1 MSDSQFVQSAEPVAS
16 QFDVT
21 LDLERI
27 DRNIQT
33 ISTIE
38 RTWSQPGLPD
48 EVKGDLASLPGVTEA
63 GLLGFL
69 SGVDE
74 AFRERPEPEPIPDG
88 MPVQNSGLDQAQ
100 IIVNSLSG
108 NPAPMATSGDA
119 IRRFKQDAIRAGLLD
134 MDPSKVDSTWNPEFN
149 RLRNDLMFDQYD
161 DRLRGDREG
170 AMPLTGA
177 MKLLNDFTSPSGLL
191 SAATQLDLW
200 WDVGAINEERRKW
213 GDKWRELGESDN
225 PIEWAGNLWDALTGP
240 LDDIILPAVNIALMF
255 TGVGSIANTG
265 RIGLLVGRGA
275 RSVDAFSDLYRG
287 TRLARAATN
296 FDELG
301 RASGLATRLGR
312 AENGLA
318 RASGNALK
326 AWRANTAT
334 RVVKGTVQ
342 PIMRMGF
349 VSNLEDRMGSFQ
361 GGTSLADVSDPVQEV
376 SERLYMAGQ
385 SPITVLPELLI
396 APYNIFVPGT
406 FIRRAGQ
413 GTGLVSRTGRAA
425 ITAGGTVGGRAAV
438 GAGLG
443 AAAGTVTGE
452 DAGDIAKGAAIGAGA
467 AALAPRVG
475 GLLTKQ
481 HVPGAI
487 KAAAVGAGAGLLLG
501 DDPEDA
507 GWGALAG
514 VGIFGVSPQVRRIM
528 TERVPFINK
537 VVAGTGTGLGLL
549 SFKPIVETQEYSIAM
564 HRGMVSSFES
574 AIANAPT
581 AEEAQA
587 LRGRLNR
594 WHTNVKLSGVNKA
607 LQDELQVSGE
617 LGEEVAASVV
627 GWTHM
632 SAMIDHI
639 ATTQATSMK
648 GPWRGRYLMARNKLI
663 NQLRP
668 FDLSAPTEDVLDDL
682 ASALAMTSYAGRKSR
697 RGLAAETAKIRAKLA
712 KDPAW
717 AQEMAN
723 DHNAKALETMHQ
735 LWDPKN
741 LPKQADDTFGPSQAL
756 PGEQSFQSTNMEGRA
771 VLMEQYMPQMWDTF
785 GNWPKFT
792 SALDSIRSARA
803 SGLLDPA
810 ELAPAY
816 SRSGRRSSITD
827 VARRER
833 QVDEANDALLDVT
846 LQRKDPAKMADSQ
859 LTPAASSVLPGRFTV
874 DRIGTK
880 DGQELFELRERV
892 EDLGEARKHLA
903 RLEGLGWRKKLVG
916 GGPEPA
922 DPLLPG
928 RPAPAAP
935 PEVFELKDATRGQ
948 IGVLLRN
955 FFPGKDAE
963 KSLRYIVAF
972 AKRKGLSVDELTGF
986 IEGEAMR
993 LADDAK
999 LWGEYGMAERVIDE
1013 NGRVLRG
1020 FDALAQRSKDLQER
1034 IPYTAKRVDV
1044 EALARSYEQPT
1055 AHAGKKY
1062 HDFTPGFDA
1071 PDVGTRATAM
1081 NMFNQLGDDD
1091 LVVVYHRTSKENAAR
1106 LVASG
1111 AADPTMA
1118 RSANPLA
1125 KGGDL
1130 NQPGDLYVHGS
1141 FNGNAGNAAG
1151 GQYGDTAVAIT
1162 VRKGDLAIAPE
1173 NSIGVMGAKE
1183 VGSGLLSPNGSVLK
1197 PGARWLEAK
1206 VVSKP
1211 VGSGKFAS
1219 DGPGIEKARQ
1229 VRDLAAQL
1237 ERDGYKLVHGV
1248 EYLMP
1253 EDLAQLKPFADI
1265 NQRHLNY
1272 ATLGN
1277 HFKGRL
1283 PVEGH
1288 IVADLRH
1295 RGALV
1300 NELTQLKGS
1309 ALSDVTVQ
1317 DERIDRI
1324 LDLAKRWLR
1333 DEQDRTEQLTRH
1345 MDVQTRTSRT
1355 LSRLKS
1361 SATPVN
1367 IEDVQQRGGEITK
1380 FLKGLGEYSD
1390 DEIKAIVRATA
1401 HFRNTS
1407 FRDLGL
1413 YAFEAKARS
1422 GNQAAWA
1429 LKLLSGS
1436 NYGESF
1442 MRRGRGH
1449 RFVGTFAGAAVGRG
1463 SADEDDSFEEKL
1475 GKVALGALGGAAVGT
1490 VTPNLARAAGVD
1502 TLAAR
1507 ARDWRYGYMADGLAR
1522 MRDSLRFTLSPI
1534 FDASRFTEGYMLGQT
1549 GAPLRKADGSRVVL
1563 PFNMSPRKL
1572 KRDIGREAYDAR
1584 ISQFQKFARD
1594 HQDFDPEV
1602 LDSAGRWFKQVG
1614 ILGFSPVDW
1623 MGTAFARLLGEGF
1636 TPAEAYDA
1644 SRRMYTY
1651 ATGKGVGRARSAAEM
1666 SVNYVMFP
1674 FSFQKKALT
1683 GLGRWMNDDLGRSI
1697 MIHDAL
1703 KTYEILDEE
1712 HDLEE
1717 RWRDY
1722 FPWMQQLQRL
1732 NLFAY
1737 GLSAGRLGGV
1747 NSQLFES
1754 GGKMAWNM
1762 FVPVGLKIQDVE
1774 AGTELFGT
1782 PEQREAGRFGGVMGN
1797 LVPVWNDINWMIQ
1810 NVTDTGHVL
1819 MADSHVTR
1827 AAERRKG
1834 WEKWNEFKSTFD
1846 EQLRAKGYTL
1856 EDLRSKPWLSEALN
1870 HYEDTKVTLAEQFP
1884 EWAKSRQESVS
1895 DIQIINADREMAL
1908 DRFARDTRVGV
1919 TPMMD
1924 DMMIAEFESYLGEVR
1939 KQLSLT
1945 AGIDSLTDAP
1955 PAVFDDIIRRS
1966 VEYSQRNPRW
1976 RSIWGRFYEK
1986 ELGPIEVTRE
1996 L

>member
-27 DRNIQT
+27 DRNIQA

-38 RTWSQPGLPD
+38 RTWSQPQLPD

-74 AFRERPEPEPIPDG
+74 AFRDRPEPEPIPG
-88 MPVQNSGLDQAQ
+88 LAPVQNSGLDQAQ

-108 NPAPMATSGDA
+108 NPAPVATSGDA
-119 IRRFKQDAIRAGLLD
+119 IRRFKQDAIKAGLLD
-134 MDPSKVDSTWNPEFN
+134 MDPNRVDSTWNPEFN

-161 DRLRGDREG
+161 ERLRGDREG

-240 LDDIILPAVNIALMF
+240 LDDIVLPAVNIALMF

-275 RSVDAFSDLYRG
+275 RAADSFSDLYRG
-287 TRLARAATN
+287 TRLARAGRN

-312 AENGLA
+312 SENGLA

-326 AWRANTAT
+326 AWRANTGV

-349 VSNLEDRMGSFQ
+349 ASNLEDRMGSFQ
-361 GGTSLADVSDPVQEV
+361 GGTSLADVSDPVQDI

-396 APYNIFVPGT
+396 APYNIFTPGT

-413 GTGLVSRTGRAA
+413 GAGVVSRTGRAA
-425 ITAGGTVGGRAAV
+425 ITAGGTAPGRAV
-438 GAGLG
+438 IGAGVG
-443 AAAGTVTGE
+443 AAAGTLAGD
-452 DAGDIAKGAAIGAGA
+452 DAGDIAKGAAAGAGA
-467 AALAPRVG
+467 AVLAPRVG
-475 GLLTKQ
+475 GLLQ
-481 HVPGAI
+481 RPNVPGAL

-514 VGIFGVSPQVRRIM
+514 VGLFGVSPRVRRIA
-528 TERVPFINK
+528 TERMPFINR
-537 VVAGTGTGLGLL
+537 VVAGTGNGLGLM
-549 SFKPIVETQEYSIAM
+549 SFKPIADTQEYSIAM
-564 HRGMVSSFES
+564 HRGMVSQFEN

-581 AEEAQA
+581 PEEGQA
-587 LRGRLNR
+587 LRERLNQ

-607 LQDELQVSGE
+607 LQQEMNVSGE
-617 LGEEVAASVV
+617 LGEEVAATAV
-627 GWTHM
+627 GWTFM

-639 ATTQATSMK
+639 AVTQATSLK

-668 FDLSAPTEDVLDDL
+668 FDLSAPTEDVIDDL
-682 ASALAMTSYAGRKSR
+682 ASAIAMTSYAGRKSR

-723 DHNAKALETMHQ
+723 AHNEKALETMHQ
-735 LWDPKN
+735 LWNPAN
-741 LPKQADDTFGPSQAL
+741 LPKTGDETFGASAAL
-756 PGEQSFQSTNMEGRA
+756 PGEQNFTATGMEGRA

-785 GNWPKFT
+785 GDWPKFS

-810 ELAPAY
+810 ELAPAF
-816 SRSGRRSSITD
+816 SRSGRRSAITQ

-833 QVDEANDALLDVT
+833 QVDEANDALLGVA
-846 LQRKDPAKMADSQ
+846 LSRKNVDKLHETQM
-859 LTPAASSVLPGRFTV
+859 TPGASSVLPGRMTV

-880 DGQELFELRERV
+880 DWQELFELRERV
-892 EDLGEARKHLA
+892 EDLGEARKHLQ
-903 RLEGLGWRKKLVG
+903 RLEGLGWRKKLVS
-916 GGPEPA
+916 GGPAPA

-948 IGVLLRN
+948 IGVLLKN

-972 AKRKGLSVDELTGF
+972 AKRKGLGVDELTGF
-986 IEGEAMR
+986 IEDEAIR

-999 LWGEYGMAERVIDE
+999 LWGEYGMAERVIDD

-1020 FDALAQRSKDLQER
+1020 FDALSQRSKELQER
-1034 IPYTAKRVDV
+1034 LPYTAKRVDV
-1044 EALARSYEQPT
+1044 EKLAKQYRDAGKFREADEVTNLARQ
-1055 AHAGKKY
+1055 
-1062 HDFTPGFDA
+1062 
-1071 PDVGTRATAM
+1071 M
-1081 NMFNQLGDDD
+1081 
-1091 LVVVYHRTSKENAAR
+1091 
-1106 LVASG
+1106 
-1111 AADPTMA
+1111 
-1118 RSANPLA
+1118 
-1125 KGGDL
+1125 
-1130 NQPGDLYVHGS
+1130 
-1141 FNGNAGNAAG
+1141 
-1151 GQYGDTAVAIT
+1151 
-1162 VRKGDLAIAPE
+1162 
-1173 NSIGVMGAKE
+1173 
-1183 VGSGLLSPNGSVLK
+1183 
-1197 PGARWLEAK
+1197 
-1206 VVSKP
+1206 
-1211 VGSGKFAS
+1211 
-1219 DGPGIEKARQ
+1219 
-1229 VRDLAAQL
+1229 

-1277 HFKGRL
+1277 FFKGRL
-1283 PVEGH
+1283 PIEGH

-1300 NELTQLKGS
+1300 GELSQLKGS

-1317 DERIDRI
+1317 DERIDNI
-1324 LDLAKRWLR
+1324 LDGVKRWVR
-1333 DEQDRTEQLTRH
+1333 EEQDRTEQLTRH
-1345 MDVQTRTSRT
+1345 MDVQTRTGRT

-1361 SATPVN
+1361 SQTPINV
-1367 IEDVQQRGGEITK
+1367 EDVQQRAGEIRK
-1380 FLKGLGEYSD
+1380 FFRDMGEYSD
-1390 DEIKAIVRATA
+1390 DEINAIIRATA

-1407 FRDLGL
+1407 FRDMGL

-1442 MRRGRGH
+1442 MKRGRAH
-1449 RFVGTFAGAAVGRG
+1449 RFVGGFVGAGAGRASQEEG
-1463 SADEDDSFEEKL
+1463 DSFEEKL
-1475 GKVALGALGGAAVGT
+1475 GKVALGAVAGAAVGT
-1490 VTPNLARAAGVD
+1490 LTPNVAHMAGVD
-1502 TLAAR
+1502 KLATR

-1534 FDASRFTEGYMLGQT
+1534 FDASRYTEGYMLGQT
-1549 GAPLRKADGSRVVL
+1549 GAPLRKANGERMAL

-1594 HQDFDPEV
+1594 HQDFDPEQ

-1623 MGTAFARLLGEGF
+1623 MGTAFARLLDEGL

-1651 ATGKGVGRARSAAEM
+1651 ATGKGVGRARSGAEM

-1683 GLGRWMNDDLGRSI
+1683 GLGKWMNDDLGRSI

-1722 FPWMQQLQRL
+1722 MPWLNQLQRL
-1732 NLFAY
+1732 NLFAF
-1737 GLSAGRLGGV
+1737 GLSAGRLGGM

-1754 GGKMAWNM
+1754 GGKLAWNM

-1782 PEQREAGRFGGVMGN
+1782 PQQREANRFGGVMGN
-1797 LVPVWNDINWMIQ
+1797 LIPVWNDINWMIQ
-1810 NVTDTGHVL
+1810 NLQDTGHIL
-1819 MADSHVTR
+1819 MSPSHVTR

-1834 WEKWNEFKSTFD
+1834 WEEWNTFKSEFD

-1856 EDLRSKPWLSEALN
+1856 EDIRNKPWLAEALH
-1870 HYEDTKVTLAEQFP
+1870 HYEDRKVSLAEQFP

-1895 DIQIINADREMAL
+1895 DIQVINADREMAL
-1908 DRFARDTRVGV
+1908 DRFARDTRLGV
-1919 TPMMD
+1919 TPSMD
-1924 DMMIAEFESYLGEVR
+1924 DMMIAEFESYLGEV
-1939 KQLSLT
+1939 KDQLLLT
-1945 AGIDSLTDAP
+1945 AGIESLTDAP
-1955 PAVFDDIIRRS
+1955 PPVFDEIIGKS
-1966 VEYSQRNPRW
+1966 VEFSRKNPRW

>member
-1 MSDSQFVQSAEPVAS
+1 MSDSQFVASAEPVAS
-16 QFDVT
+16 QFDVS

-27 DRNIQT
+27 DRNIQA

-38 RTWSQPGLPD
+38 RTWSQPELPD

-74 AFRERPEPEPIPDG
+74 AFRDRPEPEPIPDMG
-88 MPVQNSGLDQAQ
+88 PIPNTGLDQAQ

-108 NPAPMATSGDA
+108 NPPPVATSGDA
-119 IRRFKQDAIRAGLLD
+119 VRRFKQDAIRAGLLD
-134 MDPSKVDSTWNPEFN
+134 MDPSKVDSSWNPEFN

-161 DRLRGDREG
+161 ERLRGDREG

-200 WDVGAINEERRKW
+200 WDVGAINQERRKW

-225 PIEWAGNLWDALTGP
+225 VVEWAGNLWDALTGP

-275 RSVDAFSDLYRG
+275 RTADAFSDLYRG
-287 TRLARAATN
+287 SRMARFTGASSAARN
-296 FDELG
+296 FEELG
-301 RASGLATRLGR
+301 RASGLATRLAR
-312 AENGLA
+312 SENGV
-318 RASGNALK
+318 ASAAGNALK

-349 VSNLEDRMGSFQ
+349 ASNIEDRMGSFQ
-361 GGTSLADVSDPVQEV
+361 GGTSLADVSDPVQDI

-413 GTGLVSRTGRAA
+413 GAGVVSRTGRAA
-425 ITAGGTVGGRAAV
+425 ITAGGTVGGRAAA
-438 GAGLG
+438 GAVLG
-443 AAAGTVTGE
+443 AAGGTLAGDDV
-452 DAGDIAKGAAIGAGA
+452 GDIARGAAIGAGA

-475 GLLTKQ
+475 GLLTKPN
-481 HVPGAI
+481 VPGAI
-487 KAAAVGAGAGLLLG
+487 KAAAVGAGAGALLG

-514 VGIFGVSPQVRRIM
+514 VGLFGVSPRVRRIA
-528 TERVPFINK
+528 TERLPFINK
-537 VVAGTGTGLGLL
+537 VVAGTGRALEHT
-549 SFKPIVETQEYSIAM
+549 SFLPPNATQEYTMAM
-564 HRGMVSSFES
+564 HRGMVSQFEN

-581 AEEAQA
+581 PEEAQA
-587 LRGRLNR
+587 LRGRLNQ

-617 LGEEVAASVV
+617 LGAEVADAVV
-627 GWTHM
+627 GWTFM

-639 ATTQATSMK
+639 ATTQATSLK

-668 FDLSAPTEDVLDDL
+668 FDLSAPTEDVIDDL
-682 ASALAMTSYAGRKSR
+682 ASALAMTTYAGRKSR

-735 LWDPKN
+735 LWNPAN
-741 LPKQADDTFGPSQAL
+741 LPKGADDGFGTSAAV
-756 PGEQSFQSTNMEGRA
+756 PGEVNFSATNMEGRA

-785 GNWPKFT
+785 GDWPKFS
-792 SALDSIRSARA
+792 SALDSIRAARA

-810 ELAPAY
+810 ELAPALT
-816 SRSGRRSSITD
+816 RSGRRSHITD

-846 LQRKDPAKMADSQ
+846 LARKDPAKMADSQ
-859 LTPAASSVLPGRFTV
+859 LTPSASSVLPGRMTV

-892 EDLGEARKHLA
+892 EDLGEARKHLQ
-903 RLEGLGWRKKLVG
+903 RLEGLGWRRKLVG
-916 GGPEPA
+916 AEGAVELEP
-922 DPLLPG
+922 
-928 RPAPAAP
+928 
-935 PEVFELKDATRGQ
+935 KDMTRGQ
-948 IGVLLRN
+948 IGVLLQH

-963 KSLRYIVAF
+963 KSLRYITAF
-972 AKRKGLSVDELTGF
+972 AKRKGLTVDELTGF
-986 IEGEAMR
+986 IEDEAIR

-999 LWGEYGMAERVIDE
+999 LWGEYGMTERVIDD

-1020 FDALAQRSKDLQER
+1020 FDALSQRSKDLQER

-1044 EALARSYEQPT
+1044 DKLAQRYRDAGKFREADQVTNLARQ
-1055 AHAGKKY
+1055 
-1062 HDFTPGFDA
+1062 
-1071 PDVGTRATAM
+1071 M
-1081 NMFNQLGDDD
+1081 
-1091 LVVVYHRTSKENAAR
+1091 
-1106 LVASG
+1106 
-1111 AADPTMA
+1111 
-1118 RSANPLA
+1118 
-1125 KGGDL
+1125 
-1130 NQPGDLYVHGS
+1130 
-1141 FNGNAGNAAG
+1141 
-1151 GQYGDTAVAIT
+1151 
-1162 VRKGDLAIAPE
+1162 
-1173 NSIGVMGAKE
+1173 
-1183 VGSGLLSPNGSVLK
+1183 
-1197 PGARWLEAK
+1197 
-1206 VVSKP
+1206 
-1211 VGSGKFAS
+1211 
-1219 DGPGIEKARQ
+1219 EK
-1229 VRDLAAQL
+1229 
-1237 ERDGYKLVHGV
+1237 DGYKLVHGV

-1265 NQRHLNY
+1265 SQRHLNY

-1277 HFKGRL
+1277 FFKGRL
-1283 PVEGH
+1283 PIEGH

-1300 NELTQLKGS
+1300 GELSQLKGS
-1309 ALSDVTVQ
+1309 SLSDVTTA
-1317 DERIDRI
+1317 DERIDFI
-1324 LDLAKRWLR
+1324 LDGVKRWVR
-1333 DEQDRTEQLTRH
+1333 EEQDRTEQLTRH
-1345 MDVQTRTSRT
+1345 MDVQTRTGRT
-1355 LSRLKS
+1355 ISRLKS
-1361 SATPVN
+1361 SQTPVN
-1367 IEDVQQRGGEITK
+1367 VEDVQQRAGEIRQ
-1380 FLKGLGEYSD
+1380 FFRELGEYSD
-1390 DEIKAIVRATA
+1390 DEINAIVRATA
-1401 HFRNTS
+1401 KFRNTS
-1407 FRDLGL
+1407 FRDMGL

-1429 LKLLSGS
+1429 LKLMSGA
-1436 NYGESF
+1436 NYGDTF
-1442 MRRGRGH
+1442 LKRGRAH
-1449 RFVGTFAGAAVGRG
+1449 RFVGGFVGAGAGRAAQEEG
-1463 SADEDDSFEEKL
+1463 DSFEERL
-1475 GKVALGALGGAAVGT
+1475 GKVALGAAAGAAVGT
-1490 VTPNLARAAGVD
+1490 LTPNVAHMAGVD
-1502 TLAAR
+1502 KLATR

-1534 FDASRFTEGYMLGQT
+1534 FDASRYTEGYMLGQT
-1549 GAPLRKADGSRVVL
+1549 GAPLRHANGERIAL

-1594 HQDFDPEV
+1594 HQDFDPET

-1623 MGTAFARLLGEGF
+1623 MGTAFARLLDEGM

-1651 ATGKGVGRARSAAEM
+1651 ATGKGVGRARSGAEM

-1683 GLGRWMNDDLGRSI
+1683 GLGKWMNDDLGRSI
-1697 MIHDAL
+1697 MLHDAL

-1712 HDLEE
+1712 HNLEE

-1737 GLSAGRLGGV
+1737 GLSAGRLGGM

-1782 PEQREAGRFGGVMGN
+1782 PQQREAGRFGGVVGG
-1797 LVPVWNDINWMIQ
+1797 LIPVWNDINWMIQ
-1810 NVTDTGHVL
+1810 NLADTGHIL
-1819 MADSHVTR
+1819 MSESHVTR

-1834 WEKWNEFKSTFD
+1834 WEAWNQFKSEFD

-1856 EDLRSKPWLSEALN
+1856 EDIRTKPWLAEAKY
-1870 HYEDTKVTLAEQFP
+1870 HYEDTKVSLAQQFP

-1895 DIQIINADREMAL
+1895 DIQVINADRENAL
-1908 DRFARDTRVGV
+1908 LRYDRDTRLGV
-1919 TPMMD
+1919 TPAMD
-1924 DMMIAEFESYLGEVR
+1924 DMMIAEFESYLGEV
-1939 KQLSLT
+1939 KNQLLLTGGIESLE
-1945 AGIDSLTDAP
+1945 DAP
-1955 PAVFDDIIRRS
+1955 PAVFDEIIRKS
-1966 VEYSQRNPRW
+1966 VEFSGKNPRW